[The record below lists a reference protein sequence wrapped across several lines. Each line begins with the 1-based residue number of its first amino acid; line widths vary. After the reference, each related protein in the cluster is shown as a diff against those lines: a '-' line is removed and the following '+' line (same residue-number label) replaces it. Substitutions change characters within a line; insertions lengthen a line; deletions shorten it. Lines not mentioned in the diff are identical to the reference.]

1 MRVPETLAGAA
12 RFPGYVAEHR
22 ELFDQLAQDQHPQV
36 LFITCSDSRID
47 PDLITSAQPGDLFVA
62 RTIAN
67 VVPPFGSGAIGVGAV
82 IEYAVLHLNVE
93 HLVVCGHTDC
103 GGIHALGSHID
114 LSREPHLAR
123 WIDYARP
130 AKTKVDA
137 SGLPQDARHL
147 SMVRENVLLQLEN
160 LRSYDPVRHGER
172 NGTLA
177 LHGWVYYVDT
187 GQVEMYDPVQD
198 TWSLLAVDGD

>member
-1 MRVPETLAGAA
+1 MHVPQILAGAA
-12 RFPGYVAEHR
+12 RFPEYVAAHR
-22 ELFDQLAQDQHPQV
+22 EHFEQIARGQHPQV

-47 PDLITSAQPGDLFVA
+47 PDLITGAEPGDLFVA

-67 VVPPFGSGAIGVGAV
+67 IVPPFGSGAIGVGAA

-103 GGIHALGSHID
+103 GGIHALGTHID

-130 AKTKVDA
+130 SKTKVDA
-137 SGLPQDARHL
+137 SGLPEDARHL
-147 SMVRENVLLQLEN
+147 PMVRENVLLQLEN
-160 LRSYDPVRHGER
+160 LRSYDPVRH
-172 NGTLA
+172 
-177 LHGWVYYVDT
+177 
-187 GQVEMYDPVQD
+187 
-198 TWSLLAVDGD
+198 

>member
-1 MRVPETLAGAA
+1 MHVPEFLAGAA
-12 RFPGYVAEHR
+12 RFPEYVAEHR
-22 ELFDQLAQDQHPQV
+22 ELFDQLAQDQNPQV

-47 PDLITSAQPGDLFVA
+47 PDLITSSQPGDLFVA

-67 VVPPFGSGAIGVGAV
+67 VVPPFGSGAIGVGAA

-103 GGIHALGSHID
+103 GGIHALGTHID

-172 NGTLA
+172 NGTLV

-198 TWSLLAVDGD
+198 TWSLLTLDGD

>member
-1 MRVPETLAGAA
+1 
-12 RFPGYVAEHR
+12 
-22 ELFDQLAQDQHPQV
+22 
-36 LFITCSDSRID
+36 DSRID
-47 PDLITSAQPGDLFVA
+47 PDLITSSQPGDLFVA

-67 VVPPFGSGAIGVGAV
+67 VVPPFGSGAIGVGAA

-103 GGIHALGSHID
+103 GGIHALGTHID

-160 LRSYDPVRHGER
+160 LHSYDPVRHGER
-172 NGTLA
+172 NGTLV

-198 TWSLLAVDGD
+198 TWSLLTLDGD

>member
-1 MRVPETLAGAA
+1 MHVPEFLAGAA
-12 RFPGYVAEHR
+12 RFPEYVAEHR
-22 ELFDQLAQDQHPQV
+22 ELFDQLAQDQNPQV

-47 PDLITSAQPGDLFVA
+47 PDLITSSQPGDLFVA

-67 VVPPFGSGAIGVGAV
+67 VVPPFGSGAIGVGAA

-103 GGIHALGSHID
+103 GGIHALGTHID
-114 LSREPHLAR
+114 LSCEPHLAR

-172 NGTLA
+172 NGTLV

-198 TWSLLAVDGD
+198 TWSLLTLDGD

>member
-1 MRVPETLAGAA
+1 MHIPEILAGAT
-12 RFPGYVAEHR
+12 RFQAYFAEHR
-22 ELFDQLAQDQHPQV
+22 ELFDQLARGQQPEV

-47 PDLITSAQPGDLFVA
+47 PDLITGTEPGDLFVA

-67 VVPPFGSGAIGVGAV
+67 VVPPFGSGAIGVGAA
-82 IEYAVLHLNVE
+82 IEFAVLHLKVE
-93 HLVVCGHTDC
+93 HVVVCGHTDC
-103 GGIHALGSHID
+103 GGIHALGTHID

-137 SGLPQDARHL
+137 SGLPEDARHL
-147 SMVRENVLLQLEN
+147 PMVRENVLLQLGN

-172 NGTLA
+172 SGALT
-177 LHGWVYYVDT
+177 LHGWVYYVET
-187 GQVEMYDPVQD
+187 GQIEGYDPAQGA
-198 TWSLLAVDGD
+198 WSLLSQAKD

>member
-1 MRVPETLAGAA
+1 MHVPEFLAGAA
-12 RFPGYVAEHR
+12 RFPEYVAEHR

-47 PDLITSAQPGDLFVA
+47 PDLITSSQPGDLFVA

-67 VVPPFGSGAIGVGAV
+67 VVPPFGSGAIGVGAA

-103 GGIHALGSHID
+103 GGIHALGTHID

-172 NGTLA
+172 NGTLV

-198 TWSLLAVDGD
+198 TWSLLTLDGD